1 MMVLFEQFFEDL
13 LKVEGGFFKAPKVIK
28 NLAWG
33 LPFGCVSAALYD
45 GWVSIAVLV
54 SVTLLCALGKATGH
68 GNFMDLGDW
77 KIKSD
82 DEALEF
88 LIRPLRGRIPDYHY
102 DAMGLVLVGW
112 VAVLPA
118 AIAMG
123 VASSSPL
130 VAALVAVIVATGGCL
145 KSVAYMIGREV
156 NKKHKTVIGE
166 YLTGFFAF
174 ACLAIAYVMTGVDL

>member
-1 MMVLFEQFFEDL
+1 MLILVFGLIGSL
-13 LKVEGGFFKAPKVIK
+13 ISRWHGGGFFKAPKVVK

-45 GWVSIAVLV
+45 GWMLIAVLTL
-54 SVTLLCALGKATGH
+54 VTLLCALGKATGH

-77 KIKSD
+77 KIRSG

-88 LIRPLRGRIPDYHY
+88 LIRPLRGIVPDYHY
-102 DAMGLVLVGW
+102 DAIGLSLVGLA
-112 VAVLPA
+112 AVLPA

-123 VASSSPL
+123 VAYGSPL
-130 VAALVAVIVATGGCL
+130 VVAIVATGGVL
-145 KSVAYMIGREV
+145 KSVAYMIGRAIS
-156 NKKHKTVIGE
+156 KKHKTVIGE

-174 ACLAIAYVMTGVDL
+174 ACLAIAWVLLVN